1 MWSWFFYFYWKLEV
15 YKTTQLAELSSYIH
29 TKCWTEICLICSP
42 VYHLLAFLCWS
53 FPVGNYC
60 WQFSFTP
67 INSGLLEQ
75 HRVREAQVLFGS
87 SLDWRKKCTSLLF
100 TSSARRSRSGWQLLI
115 SCCIQKCSLVSCCP
129 GQDVLVMIMVW
140 ISCVWGSVLCSG
152 SNSSFWQEN
161 IMFCVTSGQNFR
173 TLVGKSFVC
182 WWYIPWDRHHI
193 CKYDIYEQSLFI
205 KLTSVWPCVCY
216 SYTALHHPA
225 LNKDVFLC

>member
-15 YKTTQLAELSSYIH
+15 YKTTQLAELSSNIH

-87 SLDWRKKCTSLLF
+87 SLDWRKKCTSLLSLHLQGGQGVDDSF
-100 TSSARRSRSGWQLLI
+100 LYLAVFRNVLWSAVALDKTFLWWSWFEFPVSEVQCCVQVLI
-115 SCCIQKCSLVSCCP
+115 LPFDKKT
-129 GQDVLVMIMVW
+129 
-140 ISCVWGSVLCSG
+140 LCSVSLRG
-152 SNSSFWQEN
+152 R
-161 IMFCVTSGQNFR
+161 TSG
-173 TLVGKSFVC
+173 
-182 WWYIPWDRHHI
+182 H
-193 CKYDIYEQSLFI
+193 
-205 KLTSVWPCVCY
+205 
-216 SYTALHHPA
+216 
-225 LNKDVFLC
+225 